1 MLPKEF
7 VNYQNKLYWIYRKVK
22 QSQIKE
28 GSVTDL
34 KDFWMCDVVV
44 RSRHNND
51 DTLLFMREIE
61 EAKIVKDLF

>member
-7 VNYQNKLYWIYRKVK
+7 VNYQDKLYWIYRKVK